1 MEKLLQM
8 LQQQEMNKT
17 NNMLD
22 KETAYLQYL
31 NQPTTM
37 DREGFLNDFQNQFGE
52 SFKDYLF
59 RNNDKLSLED
69 IEAIEDGEMDALL
82 EILYGTSM

>member
-1 MEKLLQM
+1 MEKLLQI

-22 KETAYLQYL
+22 KEAAYLQYK

-37 DREGFLNDFQNQFGE
+37 DREGFLNDFQSQFGE

>member
-1 MEKLLQM
+1 MEKLLQI

-17 NNMLD
+17 NNMLNN
-22 KETAYLQYL
+22 EAAYLQYL

-37 DREGFLNDFQNQFGE
+37 NREGFLNDFQNQFGE

-59 RNNDKLSLED
+59 RNNDKLSLEN

>member
-8 LQQQEMNKT
+8 LQQQEMDKT

-22 KETAYLQYL
+22 KEAAYLQYL

-37 DREGFLNDFQNQFGE
+37 DREGFLNDYQNHYGE

-69 IEAIEDGEMDALL
+69 IESIEDGEMDALL

>member
-22 KETAYLQYL
+22 KEAAYLQYI

-37 DREGFLNDFQNQFGE
+37 DKEGFLNDFQSQFEE

-69 IEAIEDGEMDALL
+69 IEAIEDSEMDALL